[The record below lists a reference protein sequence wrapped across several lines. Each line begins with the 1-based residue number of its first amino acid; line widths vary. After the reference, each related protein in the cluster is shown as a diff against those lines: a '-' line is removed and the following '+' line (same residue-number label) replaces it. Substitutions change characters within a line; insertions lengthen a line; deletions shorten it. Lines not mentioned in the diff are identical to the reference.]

1 MNKSTPFISPC
12 TLLTVLF
19 VGLRLCDK
27 INWSWWWVLA
37 PLWGPFAIAF
47 VVMGA
52 LGLLA
57 VILKVIA
64 RIIAKEG

>member
-1 MNKSTPFISPC
+1 MKNTSSGISLC
-12 TLLTVLF
+12 SLLTVLF
-19 VGLRLCDK
+19 VGLKLCDK

-37 PLWGPFAIAF
+37 PIWGPFAIAF

-64 RIIAKEG
+64 HIISKEG